1 MLRRSFWR
9 TCSAGAVVV
18 ALWTG
23 SASAQSTAESRERV
37 HVTYDAPPSCP
48 TAEAFLS
55 QVRVRVGTDWE
66 APLDVLAHTIEV
78 RVSGAE
84 PHLVARIDFVD
95 EHGQK
100 FTRAVSATTCD
111 EVVSGIALITAFAI
125 ESRVAEALNQS
136 EPAATD
142 APPAT
147 EAVPTPPPRA
157 PQTVTDTP
165 RPKEPEPPHP
175 RTSSPRPTHLD
186 IDFGAAG
193 LIGSGVGPALGRG
206 FRGFIG
212 LGWKR
217 GPDIRLG
224 VDYLSTPTITSNG
237 VPTQFSLL
245 GSRASGCP
253 VAIPLGTLARLLPCA
268 GTAIGAHRGE
278 GRGLDHLVQPGE
290 SSPIFFTPFASL
302 RAEIASDAFFVEVE
316 GEAKFPVDHHRF
328 YFDTKPA
335 TPDVY
340 RVPWAAF
347 GLSAGLGLRL

>member
-9 TCSAGAVVV
+9 ACTAGAVVV
-18 ALWTG
+18 ALRTG
-23 SASAQSTAESRERV
+23 SAAAQSTAESREQV

-111 EVVSGIALITAFAI
+111 EVVSGIALITALAI

-147 EAVPTPPPRA
+147 EAAPSPPPQA
-157 PQTVTDTP
+157 PRTVTGTP
-165 RPKEPEPPHP
+165 RPEEPERPHSHP
-175 RTSSPRPTHLD
+175 SSPRSTHF
-186 IDFGAAG
+186 DFGAAG

-224 VDYLSTPTITSNG
+224 VDYLSTPLITSNG
-237 VPTQFSLL
+237 VPTLFSLF

-253 VAIPLGTLARLLPCA
+253 VAIPLGTLVRVLPCA

-278 GRGLDHLVQPGE
+278 GRGLNHLVKPGE
-290 SSPIFFTPFASL
+290 SAPIFFTPFASL

-328 YFDTKPA
+328 QFDTKP
-335 TPDVY
+335 TTEHVY
-340 RVPWAAF
+340 SVPWVAF